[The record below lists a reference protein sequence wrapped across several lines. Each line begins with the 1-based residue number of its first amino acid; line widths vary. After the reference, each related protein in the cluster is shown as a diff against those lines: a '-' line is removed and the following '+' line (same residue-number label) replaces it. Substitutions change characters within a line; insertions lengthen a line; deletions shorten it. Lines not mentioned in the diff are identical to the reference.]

1 MEDFDGAGDGPMPT
15 DQAGGWVGAS
25 EAAITAG
32 LSDGRVSIGRVAA
45 ELGLSERTLQR
56 RLGHSERRYTDMLDA
71 LRQAQAEQLLRDP
84 RLSLVEIALS
94 LGYSEHSAFTR
105 AFKRWTALTPQAYRH
120 RLRGFGPA
128 AAAGD

>member
-1 MEDFDGAGDGPMPT
+1 MEDFDGAGDGPMPA

-45 ELGLSERTLQR
+45 KLGLSERTLQR